1 MNNLER
7 ESQTLRDSFESTK
20 TSLPCERI
28 PRCLLDR
35 WGRQLSLVDTIIVLQ
50 GKIDESNLEL
60 CGLLLKNKPRCL
72 LKHVIASSS
81 QAWLTY

>member
-1 MNNLER
+1 MDIKLDEDGDNEQFR
-7 ESQTLRDSFESTK
+7 EGIADFKGQFRKHTK

-28 PRCLLDR
+28 PRWLLDR

-60 CGLLLKNKPRCL
+60 CGLLL
-72 LKHVIASSS
+72 
-81 QAWLTY
+81 